1 MKKHL
6 HYLRYLLLAIF
17 LIPCNNKLTAQW
29 VEKNIG
35 LYGGTIYSMF
45 PNGNILYVGTDGGIF
60 YSIDSGITWIAS
72 RAGLPSNSAIVSF
85 TTSGASL
92 YVGTNNAGVFR
103 SIDNG
108 VNWSASSTGLP
119 ENKVVTSLAYN
130 AGSVYAGTT
139 GGVFRSIDNGANWM
153 PANSGLS
160 NTNIRSITV
169 SAGNLYIGTYGSG
182 IFRSINSGASWAAF
196 GLAGNYV
203 NSLVARDGNVY
214 AGTNVGFFRSVDN
227 GVSWL
232 SGLASITINSLTANG
247 GNLYVGTKSGV
258 FHSADYGATWMP
270 VNTGLTNIA
279 VSSVAV
285 GGSNLYAGTNGG
297 VFRSSN
303 SGATWMSAN
312 TGLANTSVLSLAQ
325 GGGNLYAGTYGS
337 QVFSSS
343 NNGASWTAVNTGMTN
358 NSIWALTV
366 DGDYIYAGTG
376 GGEVFRSSD
385 RGSTWTSINIGLPNT
400 IIWYLTVIGGNL
412 YAGTNEGVYRSED
425 RGVNWISAS
434 RGMPTHTSVFTL
446 LAASGNIYA
455 GTGGGVFRSINNG
468 ADWTIANTGGLA
480 NTNVW
485 SLAVSDRN
493 LYAGT
498 WSRGVFRSID
508 NGANWTAVNNGLANT
523 NVNCLAVGDGSIFA
537 ATGGGGV
544 FRSIDGGA
552 SWEAANEA
560 LLNTNIRS
568 LVVSGS
574 TLYAG
579 TLGNGTWARLLEPS
593 PTITS
598 FSPSFGT
605 VGTMVSVEGTGFLGV
620 INMTIGGAPATFTVN
635 SDNNI
640 TGLVAEGATTGLINI
655 TTASGKVATSSQ
667 TFVVKQIQ
675 TISFDAISEKIFGD
689 TPFILSA
696 TSSSDLPV
704 TYASNNIGVASVSGS
719 TITILG
725 AGTAMITAS
734 QAGNNNYYPAAD
746 VTKPL
751 IVNKASQTITFA
763 ALSSKTFGDAPFTLS
778 ATSSSGLAPTYTSS
792 NTSVATVSGNTVTI
806 VGAGIAS
813 ITASQAGNSNY
824 NAGETSRQLT
834 VNKALQTVTFTALA
848 NKTFGDAPF
857 TLSGTSSVG
866 LPLTYSSSNTGVAT
880 VSGNTVTIVGAGIAT
895 ITAMQVGNTNYNP
908 AETSRQ
914 LTVSKANQTIA
925 FSPLA
930 NKIFGDAPFV
940 LQGNSSS
947 GLPLTYSSS
956 NPSVAIVSGNS
967 AIIVGVGITTI
978 TASQLGDGNY
988 NVASS
993 LDQSFTVNKADQ
1005 SITFVVLSDKSL
1017 SDGSL
1022 TLSAT
1027 ASSSL
1032 PVSFTSNSDKISI
1045 ANSTVTFLKAG
1056 RVSITASQVG
1066 NENHNA
1072 ASSVTQS
1079 FCIKPAKPTVTISN
1093 LNTPTPLLTSNASS
1107 GNQWYADGTVIAGA
1121 TSATFSATKSG
1132 SYKVQV
1138 TVDDCTGEFSEEQPL
1153 VITGIEPIDF
1163 PVDLYPNPVGDAL
1176 TIYFGDLAG
1185 KKQVTI
1191 FALTGESLVANNT
1204 ESSSIAIDVS
1214 YLSAGMYLAK
1224 VIAGGAVQTKKF
1236 KKQ

>member
-1 MKKHL
+1 LGSSLIALRVLFNEFFGLQHNLDFVSLTCVKFQIMKTDFQ
-6 HYLRYLLLAIF
+6 YLTYSLLAIF
-17 LIPCNNKLTAQW
+17 LVFYNNKLNAQW
-29 VEKNIG
+29 VEKNDG
-35 LYGGTIYSMF
+35 LYGGTIYSML
-45 PNGNILYVGTDGGIF
+45 PNGNNLYVGADGGIF
-60 YSIDSGITWIAS
+60 YSTDNGITWTAS
-72 RAGLPSNSAIVSF
+72 RAGLPPNSAIVSF

-108 VNWSASSTGLP
+108 VNWSASSAGLP
-119 ENKVVTSLAYN
+119 ENKVVTSLAYS
-130 AGSVYAGTT
+130 AGSIYAGTT
-139 GGVFRSIDNGANWM
+139 GGVFRSIDNGANWT
-153 PANSGLS
+153 PASAGLS
-160 NTNIRSITV
+160 NTNIRSIAV

-203 NSLVARDGNVY
+203 NSLDVRDGNVY

-247 GNLYVGTKSGV
+247 GNLYAGTKSGV

-303 SGATWMSAN
+303 SGATWMSVN

-337 QVFSSS
+337 QVFRSS

-385 RGSTWTSINIGLPNT
+385 KGTTWTSVNIGLPNT

-412 YAGTNEGVYRSED
+412 YAGTNEGVFRSED

-446 LAASGNIYA
+446 LATGGNIYA

-574 TLYAG
+574 SLYAG
-579 TLGNGTWARLLEPS
+579 TLGNGIWARLLEPS

-620 INMTIGGAPATFTVN
+620 INMTIGGSPATFTVN

-640 TGLVAEGATTGLINI
+640 TGLVGEGATTGIINI
-655 TTASGKVATSSQ
+655 TTATGKIATSSQ
-667 TFVVKQIQ
+667 TFVVKQTQ
-675 TISFDAISEKIFGD
+675 TINFDAISEKIFGD
-689 TPFILSA
+689 APFILSA

-725 AGTAMITAS
+725 TGTAMITAS
-734 QAGNNNYYPAAD
+734 QAGNNNYNPAAD

-751 IVNKASQTITFA
+751 IVNKASQTITFT
-763 ALSSKTFGDAPFTLS
+763 ALSSKVFGDAQFTLS
-778 ATSSSGLAPTYTSS
+778 GTSSSGLALTYAS
-792 NTSVATVSGNTVTI
+792 NNTATATVSNNTVTL
-806 VGAGIAS
+806 VGAGNAIITASQPGDTNYNPAAEVGQSLVVNKATPTLIWSKPADIVYGTALSSFQLNSTASVDGVFAYTPAGGTIMNAGSNQNLSVTFTPTDGANYNSVTKQVAINVSKAQQQIIFPALADKTIGDGSFSLAGSANSLLPVNFTSTSDKISIANGQVTLLKAGRVS

-824 NAGETSRQLT
+824 NA
-834 VNKALQTVTFTALA
+834 
-848 NKTFGDAPF
+848 
-857 TLSGTSSVG
+857 
-866 LPLTYSSSNTGVAT
+866 
-880 VSGNTVTIVGAGIAT
+880 
-895 ITAMQVGNTNYNP
+895 
-908 AETSRQ
+908 
-914 LTVSKANQTIA
+914 
-925 FSPLA
+925 
-930 NKIFGDAPFV
+930 
-940 LQGNSSS
+940 
-947 GLPLTYSSS
+947 
-956 NPSVAIVSGNS
+956 
-967 AIIVGVGITTI
+967 
-978 TASQLGDGNY
+978 
-988 NVASS
+988 
-993 LDQSFTVNKADQ
+993 
-1005 SITFVVLSDKSL
+1005 
-1017 SDGSL
+1017 
-1022 TLSAT
+1022 
-1027 ASSSL
+1027 
-1032 PVSFTSNSDKISI
+1032 
-1045 ANSTVTFLKAG
+1045 
-1056 RVSITASQVG
+1056 
-1066 NENHNA
+1066 A
-1072 ASSVTQS
+1072 AVTQS
-1079 FCIKPAKPTVTISN
+1079 FCIKPPKPTITLSN
-1093 LNTPTPLLTSNASS
+1093 LKTQTPLLTSNASA
-1107 GNQWYADGTVIAGA
+1107 GNQWYADGAIIAGA
-1121 TSATFSATKSG
+1121 NGTTYSATKSG
-1132 SYKVQV
+1132 NYKVQV
-1138 TVDDCTGEFSEEQPL
+1138 TVDDCLGEFSDEQPL
-1153 VITGIEPIDF
+1153 VITGMEVEDSAI
-1163 PVDLYPNPVGDAL
+1163 DLYPNPVTDVL
-1176 TIYFGDLAG
+1176 TIYFGNLEG
-1185 KKQVTI
+1185 KKQITVY
-1191 FALTGESLVANNT
+1191 ALTGESVITTYTESTSIAVDVANLAT
-1204 ESSSIAIDVS
+1204 GI
-1214 YLSAGMYLAK
+1214 YLAK
-1224 VIAGGAVQTKKF
+1224 AMASGVVQIRRF
-1236 KKQ
+1236 NKQ